1 MTAVA
6 DAAAVNHHHHHHHQF
21 LQSQKLFPAHLQF
34 LFQYHLHQDVQL
46 DNIDLMEHAY
56 GTLLQYQQV
65 FEIHAQMDSTLMD
78 MEAAF
83 LLQIHQ
89 PLLVHQFLFLL
100 APQDITVMEM
110 EIALLQHQFHPHH
123 AQLDISL
130 TEMEIVLHQMF
141 HKFVLLDLKV
151 MELEAVFQ
159 SLLLL
164 NYLLHA
170 QVDT

>member
-65 FEIHAQMDSTLMD
+65 FQIHAQKDSTLMD

>member
-1 MTAVA
+1 MIAVA
-6 DAAAVNHHHHHHHQF
+6 DAAAANHHHHHPHH
-21 LQSQKLFPAHLQF
+21 KLFPAHLQF

-56 GTLLQYQQV
+56 GTLLQYQHQLNNLA
-65 FEIHAQMDSTLMD
+65 HQDSTLMD

-83 LLQIHQ
+83 LLQIHL
-89 PLLVHQFLFLL
+89 PLLVHLFQFLL

-110 EIALLQHQFHPHH
+110 EIALLQHQFHPLH
-123 AQLDISL
+123 AHPDISL

-141 HKFVLLDLKV
+141 HKFVLLGLKV
-151 MELEAVFQ
+151 MELDPVFQ

>member
-1 MTAVA
+1 
-6 DAAAVNHHHHHHHQF
+6 
-21 LQSQKLFPAHLQF
+21 
-34 LFQYHLHQDVQL
+34 
-46 DNIDLMEHAY
+46 
-56 GTLLQYQQV
+56 
-65 FEIHAQMDSTLMD
+65 MD

-83 LLQIHQ
+83 LNQIHQ
-89 PLLVHQFLFLL
+89 PLLVHQFQFLL

-110 EIALLQHQFHPHH
+110 EIALLQNQFHPHH

-130 TEMEIVLHQMF
+130 MEMEIVLHQMF
-141 HKFVLLDLKV
+141 HKFVLLDLIV